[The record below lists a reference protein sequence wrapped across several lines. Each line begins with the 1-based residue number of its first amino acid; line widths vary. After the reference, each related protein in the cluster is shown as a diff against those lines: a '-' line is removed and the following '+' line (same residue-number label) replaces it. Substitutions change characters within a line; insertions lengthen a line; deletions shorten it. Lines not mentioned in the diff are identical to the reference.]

1 VSSNQALLELL
12 QLIMGKPAAPAAAAA
27 TTTPAAEDLAPPPES
42 SFLDRLLARAVRAVD
57 KPVDTTPN
65 GMIASAGIRG

>member
-12 QLIMGKPAAPAAAAA
+12 QLIMGKPAAPVATAS
-27 TTTPAAEDLAPPPES
+27 TTTPPVADLSPPPES